1 VRRSLI
7 FQIDERE
14 REQRLR
20 TKLLTDTPQAK
31 VGSELP
37 HISTKITLEQIEVL
51 MQVIEEIRLNR
62 YKERL

>member
-7 FQIDERE
+7 FQIDGRE

-20 TKLLTDTPQAK
+20 TKLLTDTPLARER
-31 VGSELP
+31 SELP
-37 HISTKITLEQIEVL
+37 HISTRLTLEQIHKM
-51 MQVIEEIRLNR
+51 MQVIEEIRLKG